1 MGYSI
6 TRIVY
11 KLLNNKLI
19 AVAIER
25 RASRHKQL
33 STLINHF
40 WPKWATL
47 FANELR
53 VRPFLVK
60 TNRSM
65 DQLGAAN
72 WSSCQLAKTSQ
83 ICQNAGG
90 KIRHKTQRQI
100 NMKTF
105 KKKKQIKNILK
116 IAQNVIKIVD
126 TRRQRYKVSIGFFS
140 HSLPSVYKQQFLA
153 GKI

>member
-1 MGYSI
+1 MHAKHKYIWKSELQVEFRMGGYSI

-65 DQLGAAN
+65 DQLGGLPIGQVAN
-72 WSSCQLAKTSQ
+72 WPKPAKYAKMQVAKLDTKH
-83 ICQNAGG
+83 NA
-90 KIRHKTQRQI
+90 KSIW
-100 NMKTF
+100 
-105 KKKKQIKNILK
+105 KNFRK
-116 IAQNVIKIVD
+116 NKN
-126 TRRQRYKVSIGFFS
+126 
-140 HSLPSVYKQQFLA
+140 
-153 GKI
+153 